1 MVTHVACVRG
11 IRLGLHAVRLLWD
24 AEGKRYRF
32 RDSKELTDLHC
43 ERLRCCGG

>member
-11 IRLGLHAVRLLWD
+11 IGQDLHAILLFRD
-24 AEGKRYRF
+24 AEGKPCSF